1 MASSDGNHDDEPG
14 VDAGVTVAT
23 ASSVLEGETGDD
35 IFNRLVLPEV
45 DVMWRVAMSLTR
57 NRADAED
64 LVQESLL
71 RAYKAIDSFDGRYP
85 RAWLLTILRNTE
97 RNRHRRRR
105 PELLTDP
112 DMAEERG
119 PRTEPDAVERRA
131 EDREFDSAVTAAL
144 DVLPANFRRVVEL
157 VDVDGLTYQEAAD
170 VLGVPL
176 GTVMSRLH
184 RARRRIRDLLV
195 PAGFGPGPVDDRPR
209 DETHPD
215 MIDAAGGSDD
225 SAHYG
230 SAGDGDDAGSAVDGA
245 NDGDGTS
252 SADGSVPDSL
262 IDDARLGPDASGVAA
277 AQLAPPT
284 LDAPGVPR

>member
-1 MASSDGNHDDEPG
+1 MTGNPQDTDGVAHD
-14 VDAGVTVAT
+14 VTTAVAPIP
-23 ASSVLEGETGDD
+23 SRVLEGETGDQ

-71 RAYKAIDSFDGRYP
+71 RAYKAIDGFDGRYP

-105 PELLTDP
+105 PELLSDP
-112 DMAEERG
+112 DMVEERG
-119 PRTEPDAVERRA
+119 PRTEADEVERRV
-131 EDREFDSAVTAAL
+131 EDHDFDEAVTRAL
-144 DVLPANFRRVVEL
+144 QELPENFRRVIEL

-170 VLGVPL
+170 VLDVPL

-195 PAGFGPGPVDDRPR
+195 PAGYGPGSHDHADHALPVED
-209 DETHPD
+209 
-215 MIDAAGGSDD
+215 
-225 SAHYG
+225 
-230 SAGDGDDAGSAVDGA
+230 V
-245 NDGDGTS
+245 
-252 SADGSVPDSL
+252 
-262 IDDARLGPDASGVAA
+262 SGV
-277 AQLAPPT
+277 T
-284 LDAPGVPR
+284 S

>member
-1 MASSDGNHDDEPG
+1 MDGGVGVGPARVGSVVMAALADGNNDEQGG
-14 VDAGVTVAT
+14 VDAPVTVAT
-23 ASSVLEGETGDD
+23 ASSVLEGETGDE

-71 RAYKAIDSFDGRYP
+71 RAYKAIDGFDGRYP

-105 PELLTDP
+105 PELLSDP
-112 DMAEERG
+112 NMAEERG
-119 PRTEPDAVERRA
+119 PRTDADMVERRA
-131 EDREFDSAVTAAL
+131 EDREFDEAVTAAL
-144 DVLPANFRRVVEL
+144 EELPENFRRVVEL

-170 VLGVPL
+170 VLDVPL

-195 PAGFGPGPVDDRPR
+195 PAGFGPGAVDDV
-209 DETHPD
+209 T
-215 MIDAAGGSDD
+215 G
-225 SAHYG
+225 
-230 SAGDGDDAGSAVDGA
+230 V
-245 NDGDGTS
+245 TS
-252 SADGSVPDSL
+252 
-262 IDDARLGPDASGVAA
+262 
-277 AQLAPPT
+277 
-284 LDAPGVPR
+284 

>member
-1 MASSDGNHDDEPG
+1 MAALADGNNDDQGG
-14 VDAGVTVAT
+14 VDAPVTVAT
-23 ASSVLEGETGDD
+23 ASSVLEGETGDE

-71 RAYKAIDSFDGRYP
+71 RAYKAIDGFDGRYP

-105 PELLTDP
+105 PELLSDP
-112 DMAEERG
+112 NMAEERG
-119 PRTEPDAVERRA
+119 PRTDADMVERRA
-131 EDREFDSAVTAAL
+131 EDREFDEAVTSAL
-144 DVLPANFRRVVEL
+144 EELPENFRRVIEL

-170 VLGVPL
+170 VLDVPL

-195 PAGFGPGPVDDRPR
+195 PAGFGPGVQEGPP
-209 DETHPD
+209 
-215 MIDAAGGSDD
+215 DAA
-225 SAHYG
+225 
-230 SAGDGDDAGSAVDGA
+230 
-245 NDGDGTS
+245 
-252 SADGSVPDSL
+252 VPAED
-262 IDDARLGPDASGVAA
+262 V
-277 AQLAPPT
+277 
-284 LDAPGVPR
+284 PGVSS

>member
-1 MASSDGNHDDEPG
+1 MAGNPERAEG
-14 VDAGVTVAT
+14 VDPEVTTTVAPP
-23 ASSVLEGETGDD
+23 SSELPTSPGMPTPSRVLDGETGDQ

-71 RAYKAIDSFDGRYP
+71 RAYKAIGTFDGRYP

-105 PELLTDP
+105 PELLNDP
-112 DMAEERG
+112 DSVEERG
-119 PRTEPDAVERRA
+119 PRTEADEVEKRV
-131 EDREFDSAVTAAL
+131 EDHEFDEAVTAAL
-144 DVLPANFRRVVEL
+144 EELPENFRRVVEL

-170 VLGVPL
+170 VLDVPL

-195 PAGFGPGPVDDRPR
+195 PAGFGPGAVDDRP
-209 DETHPD
+209 
-215 MIDAAGGSDD
+215 
-225 SAHYG
+225 
-230 SAGDGDDAGSAVDGA
+230 
-245 NDGDGTS
+245 
-252 SADGSVPDSL
+252 
-262 IDDARLGPDASGVAA
+262 IDDVTGVSS
-277 AQLAPPT
+277 
-284 LDAPGVPR
+284 

>member
-1 MASSDGNHDDEPG
+1 MDAQPVDGNPEAPVG
-14 VDAGVTVAT
+14 VDGAVTVAT
-23 ASSVLEGETGDD
+23 ASTVLEGETGDQVFD
-35 IFNRLVLPEV
+35 RLVLPEV

-105 PELLTDP
+105 PELLSDP
-112 DMAEERG
+112 DIAEERG
-119 PRTEPDAVERRA
+119 PRTEADEVEKRA
-131 EDREFDSAVTAAL
+131 EDHEFDHAVTQAL
-144 DVLPANFRRVVEL
+144 EELPENFRRVVEL

-195 PAGFGPGPVDDRPR
+195 PAGYGPGPADDLVRA
-209 DETHPD
+209 DE
-215 MIDAAGGSDD
+215 ALDD
-225 SAHYG
+225 VPALDDE
-230 SAGDGDDAGSAVDGA
+230 ALGDVPALDDVKSLGDHEHTTDE
-245 NDGDGTS
+245 
-252 SADGSVPDSL
+252 
-262 IDDARLGPDASGVAA
+262 R
-277 AQLAPPT
+277 
-284 LDAPGVPR
+284 PGVRS

>member
-1 MASSDGNHDDEPG
+1 MSMTVDGEPG
-14 VDAGVTVAT
+14 NPTPGDGVPDDMTVAV
-23 ASSVLEGETGDD
+23 APPPQSRVLEGETGDQV
-35 IFNRLVLPEV
+35 FNRLVLPEV

-105 PELLTDP
+105 PELLSDP
-112 DMAEERG
+112 DIAEERG
-119 PRTEPDAVERRA
+119 PRTEVDEVEKRA
-131 EDREFDSAVTAAL
+131 EDHEFDSAVTAAL
-144 DVLPANFRRVVEL
+144 TELPENFRRVVEL

-170 VLGVPL
+170 VLDVPL

-195 PAGFGPGPVDDRPR
+195 PAGFGPGPVRDTALEPLADDQR
-209 DETHPD
+209 D
-215 MIDAAGGSDD
+215 GG
-225 SAHYG
+225 
-230 SAGDGDDAGSAVDGA
+230 
-245 NDGDGTS
+245 S
-252 SADGSVPDSL
+252 SADDTSGA
-262 IDDARLGPDASGVAA
+262 AR
-277 AQLAPPT
+277 
-284 LDAPGVPR
+284 

>member
-1 MASSDGNHDDEPG
+1 MATAPDGNNDDERG
-14 VDAGVTVAT
+14 VDAPVTT
-23 ASSVLEGETGDD
+23 ALAPTPSRVLEGETGDQ

-71 RAYKAIDSFDGRYP
+71 RAYKAIDGFDGRYP

-105 PELLTDP
+105 PELLSDP
-112 DMAEERG
+112 DMVEDRG
-119 PRTEPDAVERRA
+119 PRTEADEVERRV
-131 EDREFDSAVTAAL
+131 EDHDFDEAVTRAL
-144 DVLPANFRRVVEL
+144 QELPENFRRVIEL

-170 VLGVPL
+170 VLDVPL

-195 PAGFGPGPVDDRPR
+195 PAGYGPGSHDHADHALPVED
-209 DETHPD
+209 
-215 MIDAAGGSDD
+215 
-225 SAHYG
+225 
-230 SAGDGDDAGSAVDGA
+230 V
-245 NDGDGTS
+245 
-252 SADGSVPDSL
+252 
-262 IDDARLGPDASGVAA
+262 SGV
-277 AQLAPPT
+277 T
-284 LDAPGVPR
+284 S

>member
-1 MASSDGNHDDEPG
+1 MAGNPEHDDG
-14 VDAGVTVAT
+14 VGHDVTTAVAPT
-23 ASSVLEGETGDD
+23 PSRVYDGETGDQ

-71 RAYKAIDSFDGRYP
+71 RAYKAIEGFDGRYP

-105 PELLTDP
+105 PELLSDP
-112 DMAEERG
+112 DMVEDRG
-119 PRTEPDAVERRA
+119 PRTEADEVERRA
-131 EDREFDSAVTAAL
+131 EDHEFDEAVTSAL
-144 DVLPANFRRVVEL
+144 AELPENFRRVVEL

-170 VLGVPL
+170 VLDVPL

-195 PAGFGPGPVDDRPR
+195 PAGFGPGVHDDHGDPVESTPSRHD
-209 DETHPD
+209 
-215 MIDAAGGSDD
+215 
-225 SAHYG
+225 
-230 SAGDGDDAGSAVDGA
+230 V
-245 NDGDGTS
+245 
-252 SADGSVPDSL
+252 
-262 IDDARLGPDASGVAA
+262 
-277 AQLAPPT
+277 
-284 LDAPGVPR
+284 PGVSS

>member
-1 MASSDGNHDDEPG
+1 MAALADGNNDEQGG
-14 VDAGVTVAT
+14 VDAPVTVAT
-23 ASSVLEGETGDD
+23 ASSVLEGETGDE

-71 RAYKAIDSFDGRYP
+71 RAYKAIDGFDGRYP

-105 PELLTDP
+105 PELLSDP
-112 DMAEERG
+112 NMAEERG
-119 PRTEPDAVERRA
+119 PRTDADMVERRA
-131 EDREFDSAVTAAL
+131 EDREFDEAVTAAL
-144 DVLPANFRRVVEL
+144 QELPENFRRVIEL

-170 VLGVPL
+170 VLDVPL

-195 PAGFGPGPVDDRPR
+195 PAGFGPGVQEGPP
-209 DETHPD
+209 
-215 MIDAAGGSDD
+215 DAA
-225 SAHYG
+225 
-230 SAGDGDDAGSAVDGA
+230 
-245 NDGDGTS
+245 
-252 SADGSVPDSL
+252 VPAED
-262 IDDARLGPDASGVAA
+262 V
-277 AQLAPPT
+277 
-284 LDAPGVPR
+284 PGVSS